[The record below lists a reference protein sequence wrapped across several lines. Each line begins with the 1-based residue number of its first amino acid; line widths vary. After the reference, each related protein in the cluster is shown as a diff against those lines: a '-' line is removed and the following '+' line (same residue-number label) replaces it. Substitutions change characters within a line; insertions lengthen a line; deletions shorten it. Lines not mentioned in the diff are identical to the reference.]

1 MEQAKAKL
9 QELGLMPAEAAAQ
22 PAAASSDVPE
32 PGELP
37 EAAAQSDG
45 PSAGSGRDRS
55 SAKVRSLPSPRW
67 RPCSFAK
74 HANSGRTWA
83 WDRGPRIAGPLR
95 RHGPGPRRRPGPQC
109 S

>member
-22 PAAASSDVPE
+22 PAASASSDVPE

-37 EAAAQSDG
+37 EAAAHSDG

-55 SAKVRSLPSPRW
+55 SAKVRSLPSPLAAVQL
-67 RPCSFAK
+67 C
-74 HANSGRTWA
+74 
-83 WDRGPRIAGPLR
+83 
-95 RHGPGPRRRPGPQC
+95 
-109 S
+109 